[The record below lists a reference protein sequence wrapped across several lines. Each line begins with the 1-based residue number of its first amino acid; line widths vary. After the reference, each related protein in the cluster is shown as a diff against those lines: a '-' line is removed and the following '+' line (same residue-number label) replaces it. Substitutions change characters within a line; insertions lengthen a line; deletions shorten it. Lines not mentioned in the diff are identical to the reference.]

1 MRVGVGARG
10 TAPEDLVSHIKKLK
24 QLLERNAHSLGSAT
38 WESIMIRLVESGGI
52 IPEKRPELLLDIT
65 TLASQFGAEVASA
78 NAVSQSKAGEEPP
91 YFYEPSTASVGLLHR
106 TMLSFLENG
115 DIAGATNTLN
125 ALLRYTDNN
134 KQQSLELFF
143 EAVKSVKRRREEPFD
158 SVHPP
163 IDFPAFD
170 PQLPAPLLRKLL
182 DLATETKVFDL
193 GRWLLLSE
201 ELDGPPIK
209 PDMYDD
215 RHMAASI
222 VRFGAMAGENDLVL
236 KVMKRMGFWSE
247 RQQAHRIPDKLFT
260 TLLES
265 QVRLHRWESVRS
277 MQGHATRNPGYRPD
291 SGLLATFAAELLRL
305 SNETMGASESQ
316 RAKAC
321 DAFAGL
327 LFAWEHLILKRL
339 SNELYCT
346 LGIMSSV
353 DEQWRDFCS
362 QFLPFDMRRPIVLS
376 TDDFNQLLSGVLD
389 GYGSLKGKSLVET
402 WCHDAPSAFEPY
414 RAPGGLPTMPK
425 YRVGKAQEYEC
436 QPKDI
441 IITQPS
447 GTTLSIQG
455 RVLPNRQTVWAIL
468 RKLQQEVEHRKA
480 SSTNLTMAQH
490 GEIRE
495 TLQWAAK
502 LLYSLGFEY
511 EDVLRDLGGLAE
523 TVDLQVRPEVKL
535 TGTEEESPEMKIRET
550 EDGI

>member
-1 MRVGVGARG
+1 
-10 TAPEDLVSHIKKLK
+10 
-24 QLLERNAHSLGSAT
+24 
-38 WESIMIRLVESGGI
+38 
-52 IPEKRPELLLDIT
+52 
-65 TLASQFGAEVASA
+65 
-78 NAVSQSKAGEEPP
+78 
-91 YFYEPSTASVGLLHR
+91 
-106 TMLSFLENG
+106 
-115 DIAGATNTLN
+115 
-125 ALLRYTDNN
+125 
-134 KQQSLELFF
+134 
-143 EAVKSVKRRREEPFD
+143 
-158 SVHPP
+158 
-163 IDFPAFD
+163 
-170 PQLPAPLLRKLL
+170 
-182 DLATETKVFDL
+182 
-193 GRWLLLSE
+193 
-201 ELDGPPIK
+201 
-209 PDMYDD
+209 
-215 RHMAASI
+215 
-222 VRFGAMAGENDLVL
+222 
-236 KVMKRMGFWSE
+236 
-247 RQQAHRIPDKLFT
+247 
-260 TLLES
+260 
-265 QVRLHRWESVRS
+265 
-277 MQGHATRNPGYRPD
+277 
-291 SGLLATFAAELLRL
+291 
-305 SNETMGASESQ
+305 
-316 RAKAC
+316 
-321 DAFAGL
+321 
-327 LFAWEHLILKRL
+327 
-339 SNELYCT
+339 
-346 LGIMSSV
+346 
-353 DEQWRDFCS
+353 
-362 QFLPFDMRRPIVLS
+362 MRRPIVLS